1 MLAAANLSIPTCGQL
16 IQCIVDENIESK
28 VGEGKIFL
36 RFLSCSTITESCS
49 SADGHVVHNFKDM
62 FFQTFCYS
70 AYQHF
75 FCRSKSNMFN
85 LPTLIEP
92 YHGVQCDE
100 GA

>member
-1 MLAAANLSIPTCGQL
+1 MHGNPDVCSSYLSIPTCDQL

-49 SADGHVVHNFKDM
+49 SADGHVVHNFKHI
-62 FFQTFCYS
+62 FFQTFCFS

-75 FCRSKSNMFN
+75 F
-85 LPTLIEP
+85 LPIKK
-92 YHGVQCDE
+92 
-100 GA
+100 